1 MLRKGF
7 VFVALAAVA
16 GLALAGCSGNGPS
29 DPNPPGMPMQVV
41 AADSVAR

>member
-1 MLRKGF
+1 MLRKGL

-16 GLALAGCSGNGPS
+16 GLVLAGCSGNGPS
-29 DPNPPGMPMQVV
+29 DPNDPGMPMQVV